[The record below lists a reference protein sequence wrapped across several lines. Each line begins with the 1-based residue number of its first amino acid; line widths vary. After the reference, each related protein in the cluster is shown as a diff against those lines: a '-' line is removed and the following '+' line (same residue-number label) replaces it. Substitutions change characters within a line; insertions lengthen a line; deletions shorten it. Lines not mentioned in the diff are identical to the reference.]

1 MDSMKKAE
9 YNRRAYEKRKA
20 KLVPTLPSEE
30 IKTELQQSKPPSDN
44 DDKYYNKYKE
54 MKKENELLKQ
64 ELMELRIEAKYLKQQ
79 LQNQPTPQAIQPI
92 VQVLPQPK
100 TIKNKTKID
109 EFKNAIPINKFFT
122 DLKIDYSDIREL
134 KNIRGDNVN
143 DKFVNFIHDLIK
155 KRYDVFDQDE
165 KPFYCSDMKRKTL
178 LFKQNDY
185 VNKKVIKE
193 ILSRDEMLSNGFNL
207 YNYKDCMNDDGEYEF
222 YVNERCYD
230 KKSKWI
236 VFRENDN
243 IDNLFYYISRLIKEV
258 INNYTTAVHDIRL
271 MSSSDNDDSI
281 EISPLKILTTSL
293 KDNFNRII
301 KSLCDISYLDYIE
314 E

>member
-1 MDSMKKAE
+1 MDSIKKAE

-30 IKTELQQSKPPSDN
+30 IKTELQQSMQPNDN
-44 DDKYYNKYKE
+44 NDKYYNKYKE

-64 ELMELRIEAKYLKQQ
+64 ELMELRIETKYLKQQ

-122 DLKIDYSDIREL
+122 DLKIEYSDIREL
-134 KNIRGDNVN
+134 KNIRGDNAN

-178 LFKQNDY
+178 LFKQNDF

>member
-1 MDSMKKAE
+1 MDPIKKAE

-30 IKTELQQSKPPSDN
+30 IKTELQQSMQPNDN
-44 DDKYYNKYKE
+44 NDKYYNKYKE

-64 ELMELRIEAKYLKQQ
+64 ELMELRIETKYLKQQ
-79 LQNQPTPQAIQPI
+79 LQHQPIQQTIQPI

-109 EFKNAIPINKFFT
+109 EFKNAIPINDFFNNI
-122 DLKIDYSDIREL
+122 KIEYSDIREL
-134 KNIRGDNVN
+134 KNIRGDNAN

-178 LFKQNDY
+178 LFKQNDF

-207 YNYKDCMNDDGEYEF
+207 YNYKECMNDDGEYEF